1 MGNSKPVTHVA
12 LFIGGVVGAQVFE
25 YLVHD
30 YLLHRLGEK
39 KDSVFNFHIEHHQ
52 RVSTFSTDPIYSS
65 VFSYDSDRVK
75 EAAMLFT
82 PTVLLDAALLERYPA
97 LAAGLTFGSCLY
109 FFGHA
114 LGHKYPELGWKY
126 VPTHMLHHFDD
137 PHDNYGV
144 TTGLVDAVLRRLRH
158 ESPLTDRE
166 KAAIK
171 QRSLRRYHERRS
183 QLEKAVEERQA
194 EQQKMR
200 REVGERVVT
209 GAFNAVLDGM
219 NYVAEKRW
227 TLERAIR
234 TAGNTVS
241 SMLHSR

>member
-1 MGNSKPVTHVA
+1 VGNSKPVTHAA
-12 LFIGGVVGAQVFE
+12 LFIGGAVGAQVME
-25 YLVHD
+25 YVVHN

-39 KDSVFNFHIEHHQ
+39 KDSVFHFHVEHHQ
-52 RVSTFSTDPIYSS
+52 RVSIYSTDPIYSS
-65 VFSYDSDRVK
+65 MVSADLDRVK

-82 PTVLLDAALLERYPA
+82 PTALLDAALIKRYPA

-126 VPTHMLHHFDD
+126 LPNHMLHHFDD

-144 TTGLVDAVLRRLRH
+144 TSGLVDGIARRLRG
-158 ESPLTDRE
+158 ESPLTNEE
-166 KAAIK
+166 KEAIK
-171 QRSLRRYHERRS
+171 NRSLRRYHERRS

-200 REVGERVVT
+200 REFGEKIVMGV
-209 GAFNAVLDGM
+209 FNAVLDGVGQ
-219 NYVAEKRW
+219 VAAKRW
-227 TLERAIR
+227 TLERLVGKARSRI
-234 TAGNTVS
+234 S
-241 SMLHSR
+241 S